1 MSALPPRWA
10 MGASGIDSAG
20 DPHLVDGIHLRVYVA
35 PSLGLPVCPFL
46 VYKVEEGI
54 IQDIIGRGTRTG
66 IAWVDSYGRVLALPF
81 AVTADNPVTGHL
93 LRNSGEV
100 AIAVSV
106 QGGGEMRDP
115 ILTHRPVEPTE
126 KDAGLSVS
134 AYVDTTSGRRFIG
147 ERTMSPYTIAGSHID
162 GVVISGEGVVRA
174 AAWIAADV
182 SMVEKFKPINLLG
195 LPYESAARYQGIAS
209 ARDLAEKRVRR
220 AAPQRLGLADDPS
233 VASATFAAPATDN
246 DEWKRVEPLTRDIE
260 PHLKQLIDDLSAR
273 QHDLGSTIDL
283 DEGVTSGAAVATA
296 QLNSLDA
303 VLSGT
308 VDPGMAR
315 WLGFMDVDQSSPLAR
330 PFELY
335 FIRGFVAV
343 DSSKLD
349 LAQMISLLVAG
360 GPMTAPANVLSLPF
374 TVPHRSADGVPVY
387 DFTVPLFVF
396 RGAPPSRPSAPL
408 VGTPLLP
415 AEQVGVSGSTQAL
428 PTGDALGTWVSE
440 VLPPAALREITLPL
454 TGLTAAPTLAVAR
467 RDSGAGAVVSLNSRH
482 PESGRALAL
491 VPTVPDGATEGG
503 CGRYADDSAP
513 PDGVEYRIAQADWW
527 GRWSDWGT
535 RAVAAKPRTK
545 PPAPVLSLEYD
556 LANQLPL
563 DDSPRFGTLCAAL
576 ILPRVDDLA
585 AGSRPLMGARVS
597 GTVGG
602 VTVNEE
608 VNLPAVHPSKF
619 YVTITPPAGM
629 IARTGSVEA
638 KLIAHWF
645 DSDGYGDPSE
655 EQRKVLVDPR
665 PPAALVMDP
674 TLRYSAR
681 PDAVGRA
688 RVVLSWTGAPSAR
701 YRVYTTDETRLH
713 SALAERGAAGNAA
726 AAAVVAA
733 VDAAPDAAYRGAAW
747 SDPSHAAVFTRDLFT
762 NLTDEPLQGTALR
775 YSHDLSG
782 SLRVLAF
789 FKIVAISAQN
799 VESEFTAATLLPVAV
814 PSGGPP
820 PRPLLDLV
828 EFTEDGEAHFTA
840 TVVRGPQPAARWR
853 LRRSV
858 ADSDPLRMPIV
869 AEGDVPAPAPDADPA
884 ADGPQKIDL
893 VDSGTDRFAEGSLPP
908 WTRMSWRVEVQ
919 APPPPGTTRPGEW
932 SPASG
937 AVSSAFIP
945 ANAPA
950 AAADPTLA
958 VSGTDAMIS
967 WQHPERLRRG
977 AMGGYRFDVYR
988 RLPGGRE
995 TRVGTVLA
1003 DDPTASTGTDLARTF
1018 QFVDAVGDDPPLGT
1032 TWRVITLDPA
1042 GRLSAPSTTVT
1053 RN

>member
-10 MGASGIDSAG
+10 MGASGIDGAG
-20 DPHLVDGIHLRVYVA
+20 DPHLTDGIHLRVYVA
-35 PSLGLPVCPFL
+35 PQLGLPVCPFL
-46 VYKVEEGI
+46 VYRVDANIAE
-54 IQDIIGRGTRTG
+54 DLVTRGTRTG
-66 IAWVDSYGRVLALPF
+66 IAWVDAYGRVLTLPF
-81 AVTADNPVTGHL
+81 TVTPDNPVTGHL
-93 LRNSGEV
+93 LRNAGEV
-100 AIAVSV
+100 AIAVAV
-106 QGGGEMRDP
+106 QGGGNLRMPD
-115 ILTHRPVEPTE
+115 LTHRQPDSTG
-126 KDAGLSVS
+126 AGDGLVVS
-134 AYVDTTSGRRFIG
+134 AYVDTTAGRRFIA
-147 ERTMSPYTIAGSHID
+147 ERSVSPYTVAGSHID
-162 GVVISGEGVVRA
+162 GVVISGQGVVRA
-174 AAWIAADV
+174 AAWVAADV
-182 SMVEKFKPINLLG
+182 SVVEKLKPVDLLG
-195 LPYESAARYQGIAS
+195 LPFESAPRYQGLPF
-209 ARDLAEKRVRR
+209 AREFAEKRVRR
-220 AAPQRLGLADDPS
+220 GAPRRMGLHDDPT
-233 VASATFAAPATDN
+233 VASAALASPATDN
-246 DEWKRVEPLTRDIE
+246 DEWKRVEPLALEIE
-260 PHLKQLIDDLSAR
+260 PYVKQLLVDMSAH
-273 QHDLGSTIDL
+273 QHDLGSTIPL
-283 DEGVTSGAAVATA
+283 DEGVTSGATVATA
-296 QLNSLDA
+296 ELNSLDA

-308 VDPGMAR
+308 ADPGMAR
-315 WLGFMDVDQSSPLAR
+315 WLGFMNVYDPADPR

-343 DSSKLD
+343 DQSKLD
-349 LAQMISLLVAG
+349 LAQLISLFVAG
-360 GPMTAPANVLSLPF
+360 GPMTAPANVMALPF
-374 TVPHRSADGVPVY
+374 AVPHMSADGLPVY
-387 DFTVPLFVF
+387 DFTVPLLVF
-396 RGAPPSRPSAPL
+396 RGVPSSRPTAPI

-415 AEQVGVSGSTQAL
+415 AEQVGVSGTTQAL
-428 PTGDALGTWVSE
+428 PTGDALGTWVPE

-454 TGLTAAPTLAVAR
+454 SGLTAAPTLAVAR
-467 RDSGAGAVVSLNSRH
+467 RNSGAGPIVSLNARH
-482 PESGRALAL
+482 PNTRRALAL

-503 CGRYADDSAP
+503 CGRYADDTSP
-513 PDGVEYRIAQADWW
+513 PNEVEYRIAQADWW
-527 GRWSDWGT
+527 GRWSDWGIRT
-535 RAVAAKPRTK
+535 VAAKPRTL
-545 PPAPVLSLEYD
+545 PPAPVLSLEYE
-556 LANQLPL
+556 LADKLPL
-563 DDSPRFGTLCAAL
+563 NDTPRFGTLRAAL
-576 ILPRVDDLA
+576 IMPRVDDLA
-585 AGSRPLMGARVS
+585 AGSRLLVGARVS

-608 VNLPAVHPSKF
+608 VDLPATHPAKF
-619 YVTITPPAGM
+619 YVTVTPPAGM

-638 KLIAHWF
+638 KLVAHWF
-645 DSDGYGDPSE
+645 DSEGYGDPSE

-688 RVVLSWTGAPSAR
+688 RVVLSWTGAPNAR
-701 YRVYTTDETRLH
+701 YRVYTTDETRLR

-726 AAAVVAA
+726 AAAVVTA

-747 SDPSHAAVFTRDLFT
+747 SDPAHAAVFTRDLFT
-762 NLTDEPLQGTALR
+762 NLTDEPLHGTALR
-775 YSHDLSG
+775 YPHDLSG

-789 FKIVAISAQN
+789 FKIVAISEQN

-828 EFTEDGEAHFTA
+828 EFTDEGEAHFTA

-884 ADGPQKIDL
+884 TDGPQEIDL
-893 VDSGTDRFAEGSLPP
+893 MDAGTDRFAEGSLPP

-919 APPPPGTTRPGEW
+919 APPPPGTTQPGEW

-945 ANAPA
+945 ADPPA
-950 AAADPTLA
+950 AAADPALA
-958 VSGTDAMIS
+958 VSGTDAKIS

-988 RLPGGRE
+988 RLPEGRE
-995 TRVGTVLA
+995 TRIGTVLA

-1018 QFVDAVGDDPPLGT
+1018 HFVDDVGGDSPVGT
-1032 TWRVITLDPA
+1032 SWRVVTLDPG

-1053 RN
+1053 RS